1 MSTIWSYPGIR
12 SVLWSAK
19 CQESVAP
26 CLACLGSARKGW
38 MVEKAHRNALWP
50 WISWIPDF
58 MISESSPT
66 LRVDSFTTWDNRWVL
81 RSESSFSLHSV
92 PPQELRL
99 EDYFWL
105 KSGYIYISIKF
116 SKGKTVNC
124 WPKITSIT
132 PTPKLFP
139 SYNSHHIPIIFP
151 LIIYQTIPNNTI
163 ILPSYS
169 LLFDKDLNASSS
181 TTRSTCL
188 GRSDWNG
195 AEIKA
200 VDVPPTAMV
209 EPNKSRD

>member
-1 MSTIWSYPGIR
+1 MSTIWSYPRIR

-19 CQESVAP
+19 CQESVTP
-26 CLACLGSARKGW
+26 CLGSTRKGW
-38 MVEKAHRNALWP
+38 MVEKAHRNAPWP

-58 MISESSPT
+58 MISESSLA
-66 LRVDSFTTWDNRWVL
+66 LRVDSFTTWDRWVL

-105 KSGYIYISIKF
+105 KSGYIIYKYIYIYIHIYISIKF

-163 ILPSYS
+163 ILPS
-169 LLFDKDLNASSS
+169 
-181 TTRSTCL
+181 
-188 GRSDWNG
+188 
-195 AEIKA
+195 
-200 VDVPPTAMV
+200 
-209 EPNKSRD
+209 

>member
-12 SVLWSAK
+12 SVLWSVK

-105 KSGYIYISIKF
+105 KSGYIYIYQLNFQRVKLWIAD
-116 SKGKTVNC
+116 
-124 WPKITSIT
+124 
-132 PTPKLFP
+132 PKLQALLPPPNYSHHIIHIIFP
-139 SYNSHHIPIIFP
+139 SYSH
-151 LIIYQTIPNNTI
+151 
-163 ILPSYS
+163 
-169 LLFDKDLNASSS
+169 
-181 TTRSTCL
+181 
-188 GRSDWNG
+188 
-195 AEIKA
+195 
-200 VDVPPTAMV
+200 
-209 EPNKSRD
+209 